1 MYEWVRGWDRWTDGQ
16 MGRYAGGQTSRDA
29 GNEGSGYGERW
40 VRMRWKDG
48 LGYRGETGQ
57 NLRRISQDAAT
68 GGLGCCN
75 KWVRMQGH
83 LCKDAVDNGPGNVR

>member
-1 MYEWVRGWDRWTDGQ
+1 
-16 MGRYAGGQTSRDA
+16 
-29 GNEGSGYGERW
+29 
-40 VRMRWKDG
+40 MRWKDG